1 MMTDPEIESDGEYLY
16 VKAVSKRIE
25 SLLPNHTGR
34 SIEEVELDQQFQITR
49 TLLLESNNRNP
60 KMITYIF
67 ISFASILKS
76 INTESANNKIKHRD
90 EKSRNS
96 TLLVCKLLADILKS
110 NWDREQTVLDDKDLL
125 SNYSRFYYY
134 DRPNRINPNYVAELV
149 DIFVNMLSSGVVR
162 KVLALVRN
170 EQTITTMAVAKEEQ
184 DISREDQPLTKEE
197 EIASA
202 LSDIDWYLD
211 TIMRYIATA
220 NPDEYYDVIIDKI
233 YKYSERD
240 QTIPLPI
247 LQKYCPLMK
256 YFFFSDDNH
265 VRVVDDTVRAL
276 PCIRSSTWRQVY
288 LYFFANSIKDQSFS
302 RTLDYNVLVDINDT
316 HQNQVLKTLFDTAI
330 SIYFENT
337 DQSYCG
343 SFVLTWILACC
354 LEDIKEV
361 NTDKP
366 LNKLKLTFNKR
377 LKFMITVLKDSSN
390 ASNLESFDALI
401 HIFHLGTR
409 LQAYNLLSHPIYIFS
424 LKFLDETYRN
434 LLKYAD
440 THRDDLITD
449 DELSFQYEFLT
460 VNFYLAALLLRP
472 EKYSK
477 IILNN
482 YAQNQDELRA
492 NKILVKIIKGL
503 SEIETGRKVFL
514 NLMQQLIPTLKKMI
528 YGALK
533 ILCQFEAR
541 YNRNVF
547 TPISSPNDSPQ
558 SAVYSDLASMGQF
571 IQANAATQLTMSL
584 IKTSLDHYAEDL
596 FDIQSRDSGNK
607 IGGIKNVTS
616 TTNSSHLSSSTY
628 RFRIV
633 NGAEELLSDI
643 FLIFTTVPD
652 LYFNAMP
659 LMSDEYYETK
669 PLKELLPAIIK
680 FCHEAVIPLRVAL
693 KSRWVVQGNTRLL
706 DSCKLLCTKMVT
718 PGNRL
723 VQYNSTLSVFANFN
737 ICNCIIYITCEACL
751 SMSLLSPKFKSCFL
765 FLNDFLQKRTLFD
778 EYIAKNPIIMDP
790 LTQAYYEPCGDII
803 HSVEKV
809 LLLSLCTHDV
819 SFYNYAVQGLNWYVT
834 ELKTHKHF
842 YRPEEVSDTMLDTFE
857 LFAKDD
863 SVFTGFASLHKRHRN
878 ILREAK
884 ATKSLYQV
892 WMMIYY
898 RWLKILDK
906 KEALGPEENL
916 VFRHYTGFIV
926 STSGCF
932 ISGDPF
938 PDNQE
943 LKEKAINHISVLFDK
958 CIELLTSQDMVIQM
972 VVKEALSNE
981 THSELYRLIAEK
993 LMNTAAGYFDKY
1005 KADDIVLF
1013 LDRALMVMTAMINVK
1028 SEGALYLAAM
1038 LPEIC
1043 QLFIKCISSIE
1054 NQFERLK
1061 VQLRFCKLGIALEA
1075 DRTNCG
1081 LNGAYKL
1088 RNIFAKS
1095 SMEWLEQAVFFDEVM
1110 QDEVSSS
1117 LSREVDTSY
1126 LALDLAVES
1135 SSLLRGQVENLLLE
1149 VPDGIKDD
1157 ELKKYKD
1164 LSFSNYFSLFYKIIE
1179 KYTKLTPNTRE
1190 RHKQQVI
1197 IDNILQAIT
1206 NILQYD
1212 SQIGMRFILPMG
1224 YHENKKIRSI
1234 FLNVFSKM
1242 LLSQSMNEK
1251 REEYPES
1258 LIQELTEQDD
1268 IFGAIADCASS
1279 YEHNLLASSLFG
1291 VFSYTGKLD
1300 KLFKV
1305 LLSVEVAHLARST
1318 DLFRRNSTLTKFLS
1332 FYAHAYGVEYLEN
1345 VVQPIVKELVDNE
1358 VQFEVEKVDTP
1369 ETADLFMNYLNRIV
1383 DLIVNS
1389 INELPTPFKWLCGE
1403 VYSTVIKKFPDA
1415 ACSAVSSFIFLRFLC
1430 PAIISPEQQFKI
1442 QINNPKVKRSLM
1454 QLVKVLQNMANGTL
1468 NSIKWAALANE
1479 SDKLNED
1486 NRKISDFLKDVSI
1499 NDNNTYEFHKD
1510 EVREKPLNE
1519 LRYLHKFI
1527 YTYFTKIRL
1536 LYLFKDGAGKGT
1548 QLHEK
1553 AVKFKTFDIIVMK
1566 LGQPKPSVRL
1576 QLHTSMKIP
1585 DANNLDDDEIKF
1597 NDFMTKMS
1605 LKYADTPPDAVDV
1618 IHSSIFKDGTPAVVV
1633 NLKKM
1638 NSRPDDAAYL
1648 AYKLLETA
1656 SQVWDNKFYLVYDFT
1671 EYYHYTKPVTDEYA
1685 RLLGDFSTKQLFSNC
1700 LRVYYFNIPRTQH
1713 PGVLDAVKAVREKGS
1728 TYSIKLYTYSLAD
1741 PDYII
1746 RNLCLDQ
1753 ETVAINRENK
1763 VSYENVTLYDP
1774 TSDRFLPVKLKIGR
1788 RFVTLCF
1795 ITKVPFHDKNCVTD
1809 GFVPVEVYRITEFI
1823 KCEVSNF
1830 TGHND
1835 EFTMFLNH
1843 GVQVTLRSQNRLE
1856 ILRFLYFTISRLP
1869 KEPFYIA
1876 PDANY
1881 QNERH
1886 SMHWFGRLY
1895 NIVFQGLLNN
1905 DEDVKSKAATLF
1917 GSLSTYFEIDFGI
1930 RESHAVKVPFPA
1942 DATNFVVSVSE
1953 YLASNFPQMTYR
1965 FFKAFFD
1972 NFERMDKETRFTSI
1986 LYLSPWIQ
1994 NIYEYVYLSPENG
2007 ADKAADL
2014 FRLFCRL
2021 TNIYKD
2027 KIPFLNDYLW
2037 SKLFQEAR
2045 LVLTLVEEV
2054 VAFAIDS
2061 KNDSPDWSFIIAV
2074 IRPSI
2079 EVCGEV
2085 TARLTKRIGA
2095 ALTTDST
2102 VALESKLFEISVLIK
2117 ISSSLFFNSYNL
2129 SKTYLAELIFFVTL
2143 FIDDYH
2149 LDVGEDLQKLLMTAI
2164 QSLLHKPGITELQQ
2178 RKIDEAIA
2186 YFSTPRAKMIFGTSR
2201 DTTYVNDIGQTFNRI
2216 SNFERFTDYLN
2227 EFIDIFGSTEDRTA
2241 WRARWSSK
2249 AIDVAFN
2256 NFSLFQDRAVLVV
2269 GILAKQGISDST
2281 ACRTIKLISN
2291 GELHSIKLAICV
2303 AVAVARILDGL
2314 PDTSVLPPILIWP
2327 QLCFALLNHSVLYQA
2342 SLLNLIASVTK
2353 VMRSVP
2359 NYLDRIFE
2367 ERQLLEP
2374 GLSDLETRNH
2384 YSITKKNFGMH
2395 MFFILTQ
2402 GLRVSQY
2409 RHLSISCIKTY
2420 FKARYQN
2427 ALGNGSK
2434 DLETNAYAYLM
2445 LLYLCCDVKEVK
2457 EFFDEIGLACEF
2469 VDLGDGQKIPNVL
2482 IDYLIGSSEATQI
2495 AMIHAGYFFSDVQ
2508 GVDIS
2513 FKTRFIRIYLYLL
2526 HHKRDLALLVYHL
2539 IEPVMIQ
2546 DLVNTVS
2553 VVVVRNISD
2562 VIELVGR
2569 YSDYDPEFYI
2579 KKIDDII
2586 DTNQIDVVRKLRDL
2600 KPLHE
2605 SVDENFRFKPEFDHD
2620 IKSIQSMLYR
2630 ASSNYIVG
2638 ATLED

>member
-1 MMTDPEIESDGEYLY
+1 MTESIIESDGECSF
-16 VKAVSKRIE
+16 VKALSKRIE

-34 SIEEVELDQQFQITR
+34 SVEEVELDQQFQVTR
-49 TLLLESNNRNP
+49 SLLLETNTRNP
-60 KMITYIF
+60 RIVTYIF
-67 ISFASILKS
+67 ISFASILKA
-76 INTESANNKIKHRD
+76 INTESSNSKIKHRD

-110 NWDREQTVLDDKDLL
+110 NWDRESTILDDKDLL

-134 DRPNRINPNYVAELV
+134 DRPNRIDPTVVPELV
-149 DIFVNMLSSGVVR
+149 DIFINMLSSGVVR
-162 KVLALVRN
+162 KALSLVRN
-170 EQTITTMAVAKEEQ
+170 EQTITTIAVAKEEQ
-184 DISREDQPLTKEE
+184 DISREDLPLTKEE
-197 EIASA
+197 EIAA
-202 LSDIDWYLD
+202 TLSDIDWYLD
-211 TIMRYIATA
+211 TIIRYISTA
-220 NPDEYYDVIIDKI
+220 NPDEYYSVVQDKL
-233 YKYSERD
+233 YRYSAKD

-256 YFFFSDDNH
+256 YFFFSEENH
-265 VRVVDDTVRAL
+265 VRVADDTLRAL
-276 PCIRSSTWRQVY
+276 PCIRSTTWKQVY
-288 LYFFANSIKDQSFS
+288 LYFFTNSIKDQSFS
-302 RTLDYNVLVDINDT
+302 RTLDYNILVDVNDI
-316 HQNQVLKTLFDTAI
+316 HQTQVVKTLFDASLGI
-330 SIYFENT
+330 FFENT
-337 DQSYCG
+337 TSSSCG
-343 SFVLTWILACC
+343 TFVLTWILALC

-377 LKFMITVLKDSSN
+377 MKFMMTVLKDT
-390 ASNLESFDALI
+390 ASAANMESFDAMI

-409 LQAYNLLSHPIYIFS
+409 LQAYNLVNHPIHIFS

-434 LLKYAD
+434 LLKYGE
-440 THRDDLITD
+440 THKDDLIIN

-460 VNFYLAALLLRP
+460 VNFYIAALMLRP

-477 IILNN
+477 IIISNFN
-482 YAQNQDELRA
+482 QNLDELRA
-492 NKILVKIIKGL
+492 NRVLVKIIKGL
-503 SEIETGRKVFL
+503 SEIETAQKVFL
-514 NLMQQLIPTLKKMI
+514 NLMHQLTPTLKKMI

-533 ILCQFEAR
+533 ILNQFEAK
-541 YNRNVF
+541 YSRNVL
-547 TPISSPNDSPQ
+547 TPVMTNNDSSQ
-558 SAVYSDLASMGQF
+558 ASIFSDIASMEQENK
-571 IQANAATQLTMSL
+571 ANAATQVTLNT
-584 IKTSLDHYAEDL
+584 IKTSLDHYADDL
-596 FDIQSRDSGNK
+596 FDTQSRDSNSRL
-607 IGGIKNVTS
+607 GGLKNIA
-616 TTNSSHLSSSTY
+616 TTTDSSHLSASTY
-628 RFRIV
+628 RFRII

-643 FLIFTTVPD
+643 FQIFTTVPD
-652 LYFNAMP
+652 LYFNSMP
-659 LMSDEYYETK
+659 LMSEENYKTK
-669 PLKELLPAIIK
+669 LLNELLPAIMR
-680 FCHEAVIPLRVAL
+680 FCHEAIIPLRLAL
-693 KSRWVVQGNTRLL
+693 KSRWVVQGNTKLV
-706 DSCKLLCTKMVT
+706 DSSKALCMKMVA

-723 VQYNSTLSVFANFN
+723 VQYRTDLSVFANFN
-737 ICNCIIYITCEACL
+737 VCNCIIFITCEACL
-751 SMSLLSPKFKSCFL
+751 SISLLSPKFKSCFL
-765 FLNDFLQKRTLFD
+765 FLNEFLQKRSHFD
-778 EYIAKNPIIMDP
+778 DYIAKNPIISNP
-790 LTQAYYEPCGDII
+790 ETQRYYEPCGDVI

-819 SFYNYAVQGLNWYVT
+819 SFYNYAVQGLKWYVT
-834 ELKTHKHF
+834 ELEEHKQF
-842 YRPEEVSDTMLDTFE
+842 YRHEEVTDTLLDTFR

-884 ATKSLYQV
+884 STKSLYQV
-892 WMMIYY
+892 WLMIYY
-898 RWLKILDK
+898 RWLKIVNK
-906 KEALGPEENL
+906 KEPLGAEENL

-932 ISGDPF
+932 ISSNPF
-938 PDNQE
+938 PENSE
-943 LKEKAINHISVLFDK
+943 LRAKSLQHISELFDK

-981 THSELYRLIAEK
+981 SHSELYRLIAEK
-993 LMNTAAGYFDKY
+993 LMNTAAAYFDKY

-1028 SEGALYLAAM
+1028 SEGALFLAAM

-1043 QLFIKCISSIE
+1043 QLFIKCISSVE

-1081 LNGAYKL
+1081 LNGAFKL
-1088 RNIFAKS
+1088 RNVFAKS

-1110 QDEVSSS
+1110 QDDVSSATS
-1117 LSREVDTSY
+1117 KEVDTTY

-1135 SSLLRGQVENLLLE
+1135 SHLLRGQVENLLLE

-1164 LSFSNYFSLFYKIIE
+1164 LSFSNYFSLFYKIIQ
-1179 KYTKLTPNTRE
+1179 KYTKLTPNNRE
-1190 RHKQQVI
+1190 RHKHHVI
-1197 IDNILQAIT
+1197 IDNVLQSIT
-1206 NILQYD
+1206 NILQFD

-1224 YHENKKIRSI
+1224 YHENKKIRAI

-1242 LLSQSMNEK
+1242 LLSQSLSEK
-1251 REEYPES
+1251 QEEYPDD
-1258 LIQELTEQDD
+1258 LIEDLTDLVD
-1268 IFGAIADCASS
+1268 IFGAIAECASS
-1279 YEHNLLASSLFG
+1279 FEHNLLASSLFG
-1291 VFSYTGKLD
+1291 VFSYAGKLN

-1305 LLSVEVAHLARST
+1305 LLSVEVAHLSRSS

-1332 FYAHAYGVEYLEN
+1332 FYAQAYGIDYLDK
-1345 VVQPIVKELVDNE
+1345 VIQPIIEDLVVND
-1358 VQFEVEKVDTP
+1358 VQFEVEKVDTS
-1369 ETADLFMNYLNRIV
+1369 ETTDLFMTYLDRIV
-1383 DLIVNS
+1383 NLIVNS
-1389 INELPTPFKWLCGE
+1389 TDELPNAFKWLCAE
-1403 VYSTVIKKFPDA
+1403 VYNIVAVKFPEA
-1415 ACSAVSSFIFLRFLC
+1415 AYDAVSSFIFLRFIC

-1442 QINNPKVKRSLM
+1442 QIHNPKVKRSLM
-1454 QLVKVLQNMANGTL
+1454 QLVKLLQNMANGTMS
-1468 NSIKWAALANE
+1468 SIKWPALSNRC
-1479 SDKLNED
+1479 DKLKED
-1486 NRKISDFLKDVSI
+1486 NAKIADFLREIST
-1499 NDNNTYEFHKD
+1499 NTSSMYEFQKD

-1527 YTYFTKIRL
+1527 YTYFTKLRL
-1536 LYLFKDGAGKGT
+1536 LYLFKDAAKGS
-1548 QLHEK
+1548 QLHDK
-1553 AVKFKTFDIIVMK
+1553 AVVFKKFDLVVMK

-1576 QLHTSMKIP
+1576 QLHSTVKLP
-1585 DANNLDDDEIKF
+1585 DSNNLEDDEIKF

-1605 LKYADTPPDAVDV
+1605 LKYADTPPDAIDV

-1638 NSRPDDAAYL
+1638 NSRPQDVSYL
-1648 AYKLLETA
+1648 VYKLMETA

-1671 EYYHYTKPVTDEYA
+1671 EYYHYTRIATDEYA
-1685 RLLGDFSTKQLFSNC
+1685 NLLANCSTKQMFSNC
-1700 LRVYYFNIPRTQH
+1700 LRVYYFNIPRTEH
-1713 PGVLDAVKAVREKGS
+1713 PGVIDAVKAVRAKGAP
-1728 TYSIKLYTYSLAD
+1728 YSIKIYTYSLAD
-1741 PDYII
+1741 PDHVI

-1763 VSYENVTLYDP
+1763 VSYDNVLLFEP
-1774 TSDRFLPVKLKIGR
+1774 TGEKFLPVKLKIGR
-1788 RFVTLCF
+1788 RFVILCF
-1795 ITKVPFHDKNCVTD
+1795 KNRVRFHEKNCETD
-1809 GFVPVEVYRITEFI
+1809 GFVPVEVYRITEFV

-1843 GVQVTLRSQNRLE
+1843 GVQVTLRFQNRLE

-1869 KEPFYIA
+1869 KEPIYLA
-1876 PDANY
+1876 SETDY

-1942 DATNFVVSVSE
+1942 DATNFVVSVSA
-1953 YLASNFPQMTYR
+1953 YLADNFPQMTYR

-1994 NIYEYVYLSPENG
+1994 NIYEYVYLSDENG
-2007 ADKAADL
+2007 ADKTADL
-2014 FRLFCRL
+2014 FRLLCRL
-2021 TNIYKD
+2021 TNLYKD
-2027 KIPFLNDYLW
+2027 QIPFINDYIW

-2085 TARLTKRIGA
+2085 TSRLTKRISVT
-2095 ALTTDST
+2095 LTTDST

-2117 ISSSLFFNSYNL
+2117 ICSSLFFNSYNL
-2129 SKTYLAELIFFVTL
+2129 AKTYLAELIFFVTL
-2143 FIDDYH
+2143 FIDDCH

-2164 QSLLHKPGITELQQ
+2164 QSLLHKPGITEIQQ
-2178 RKIDEAIA
+2178 KKIDEAIA
-2186 YFSTPRAKMIFGTSR
+2186 YFSTPRAKMIFGTNR
-2201 DTTYVNDIGQTFNRI
+2201 DTNNINDIGQTFNRI

-2227 EFIDIFGSTEDRTA
+2227 DFLEIFGSTEDRTN

-2256 NFSLFQDRAVLVV
+2256 NYSLFQDRAVLVV

-2291 GELHSIKLAICV
+2291 GALHSIKLAICV

-2314 PDTSVLPPILIWP
+2314 PDNSVLPPILIWP
-2327 QLCFALLNHSVLYQA
+2327 QLSFALLNHSVLYQA
-2342 SLLNLIASVTK
+2342 SLLNVIASITK
-2353 VMRSVP
+2353 IMRSVP
-2359 NYLDRIFE
+2359 NYIDRIFE
-2367 ERQLLEP
+2367 ERQFLEP
-2374 GLSDLETRNH
+2374 TLSEMEKRSE
-2384 YSITKKNFGMH
+2384 YSITKHNFGMH

-2409 RHLSISCIKTY
+2409 RHLSITCIKTY
-2420 FKARYQN
+2420 FKARFQRDKV
-2427 ALGNGSK
+2427 LDTSTM
-2434 DLETNAYAYLM
+2434 ETNAYAYLM
-2445 LLYLCCDVKEVK
+2445 LLYLCCDSKEVK
-2457 EFFDEIGLACEF
+2457 EFFDEIGLVCEF
-2469 VDLGDGQKIPNVL
+2469 VDLGDGQKIPGTLVDFL
-2482 IDYLIGSSEATQI
+2482 IKGDNIAQI
-2495 AMIHAGYFFSDVQ
+2495 VMIHAGYFFKDVQ

-2513 FKTRFIRIYLYLL
+2513 FKARFIRIYLYLL
-2526 HHKRDLALLVYHL
+2526 RHNRELALMIYHL
-2539 IEPVMIQ
+2539 IQPTMIQ
-2546 DLVNTVS
+2546 DLVSTVS
-2553 VVVVRNISD
+2553 LVVVRNISNT
-2562 VIELVGR
+2562 IELVGR
-2569 YSDYDPEFYI
+2569 YSDYNPQVYI

-2586 DTNQIDVVRKLRDL
+2586 AENNIEILKKLRDL
-2600 KPLHE
+2600 KPLQE
-2605 SVDENFRFKPEFDHD
+2605 SIDENFRFKPEFDHD

-2630 ASSNYIVG
+2630 AACNYVVG
-2638 ATLED
+2638 SKLED